1 MLRGPRNPGKA
12 LAVLL
17 AVAVHVALAL
27 FLIFG
32 VRWQNQ
38 HPETMMVELVAPPP
52 PVRLP
57 PPKID
62 PKPEPKVEPRP
73 EPKADPKPEPKPEPP
88 PPKAEPKAEPPPTPK
103 ADIALKQKQEKDRLV
118 REKLERELQE
128 MQEKQDKVRRDQD
141 RLVREQREMRERE
154 MRDMAK
160 KESDR
165 REREMKELVKRET
178 DKRALD
184 EAKLAQERAQAEADA
199 RKRRDEQLRVER
211 EQREQRERTAATD
224 AAAKSAASKSVAD
237 YVNKIQAK
245 IKGNVI
251 LPPDVSGNPEAIFE
265 VVQLPTGE
273 IISADLRKSSG
284 LRIYDEAVSRAIAK
298 SSPLPKPDS
307 PDQFQRSLTLRFRP
321 QS

>member
-1 MLRGPRNPGKA
+1 M
-12 LAVLL
+12 LL
-17 AVAVHVALAL
+17 AVAVHLALAL

-38 HPETMMVELVAPPP
+38 NPETMMVELVPPP
-52 PVRLP
+52 PAVKLP
-57 PPKID
+57 PPKLD
-62 PKPEPKVEPRP
+62 PKPEPKL
-73 EPKADPKPEPKPEPP
+73 EPKPEPP
-88 PPKAEPKAEPPPTPK
+88 PTPSPPKAEPKPEPPPTPK
-103 ADIALKQKQEKDRLV
+103 ADIALKQKAEKERQV
-118 REKLERELQE
+118 RERLERELQE
-128 MQEKQDKVRRDQD
+128 MQEKQETARREQE
-141 RLVREQREMRERE
+141 RLVREQRDQRERE
-154 MRDMAK
+154 MREMAK

-165 REREMKELVKRET
+165 REREMKELLKRET

-184 EAKLAQERAQAEADA
+184 DAKLAQDRAQVEAEA

-211 EQREQRERTAATD
+211 EQREQRERAAAADT
-224 AAAKSAASKSVAD
+224 AAKSAASKSVAD
-237 YVNKIQAK
+237 YVNRIQAK

-251 LPPDVSGNPEAIFE
+251 LPPEVSGNPEAVFD

-284 LRIYDEAVSRAIAK
+284 SRIYDEAVSRAIIK

-307 PDQFQRSLTLRFRP
+307 PDQFQRTLTLRFRP

>member
-1 MLRGPRNPGKA
+1 M
-12 LAVLL
+12 LL
-17 AVAVHVALAL
+17 AVAVHLALAL

-38 HPETMMVELVAPPP
+38 HPETMMVELVASPA

-57 PPKID
+57 PPKLD
-62 PKPEPKVEPRP
+62 PKPT
-73 EPKADPKPEPKPEPP
+73 PKPEPKPEPP
-88 PPKAEPKAEPPPTPK
+88 PTPAPPKAEPRPEPPSTPK
-103 ADIALKQKQEKDRLV
+103 ADIALKQKQEKERQV
-118 REKLERELQE
+118 RERLERELQE
-128 MQEKQDKVRRDQD
+128 MQEKQEKARREQE
-141 RLVREQREMRERE
+141 RLVREQREQSERE
-154 MRDMAK
+154 MREMAK

-165 REREMKELVKRET
+165 REREMKELLKRET

-184 EAKLAQERAQAEADA
+184 ETRLAQDRAQVEAEA
-199 RKRRDEQLRVER
+199 RKRRDDQLRVER
-211 EQREQRERTAATD
+211 EQREQRERAAVAD

-237 YVNKIQAK
+237 YVNRIQTK

-251 LPPDVSGNPEAIFE
+251 LPPEVTGNPEAVFE

-284 LRIYDEAVSRAIAK
+284 SRIYDEAVSRAIIK

-307 PDQFQRSLTLRFRP
+307 SDQFQRTLTLRFRP